1 MSQKKEKRSKISENF
16 SSSTEYY
23 HHNAGLQ
30 KRVAERLANALEP
43 WRYTIVDGPILE
55 IGAGTGFFTKHL
67 TKLFTN
73 ERLIVSDISNQMIER
88 CRVEVGKDK
97 GISYRRLDAEN
108 FEFQK
113 MKYALIAGN
122 FVAQWFTYPGQTLL
136 KMVEALKP
144 GGLLLVSFPGSKSF
158 SNWKSYC
165 LDLGLPFTGNK
176 LPDVEQVVIELSTGP
191 VQVDF
196 YEDTM
201 TDRFDSVFEFFKH
214 MKSKGAG
221 TNMTGKKLTF
231 KQLKLL
237 NEYWLEKEQGK
248 VEVHYHTAFIA
259 AKRDP
264 ES

>member
-1 MSQKKEKRSKISENF
+1 MSQKNEKRTKISENF

-43 WRYTIVDGPILE
+43 WRYTVVDGPILE

-67 TKLFTN
+67 TVFFTN
-73 ERLIVSDISNQMIER
+73 KRLIVSDISNQMLEQ
-88 CRVEVGKDK
+88 CRKEVGKEK
-97 GISYRRLDAEN
+97 EISYRRLDAEN
-108 FEFQK
+108 FDFGK
-113 MKYALIAGN
+113 KKYALIAGN
-122 FVAQWFTYPGQTLL
+122 FVAQWFIHPGQTLL

-144 GGLLLVSFPGSKSF
+144 GGLLLVSFPGSESF

-201 TDRFDSVFEFFKH
+201 TNRFDSVIEFFRH
-214 MKSKGAG
+214 MKCTGSG
-221 TNMTGKKLTF
+221 TSQTGKKLTP

-237 NEYWLEKEQGK
+237 NEYWLEKEQGQ
-248 VEVHYHTAFIA
+248 VEVHFHTAFVA
-259 AKRDP
+259 AKRDH

>member
-1 MSQKKEKRSKISENF
+1 MNSTANKRTRISENF
-16 SSSTEYY
+16 SSSSEFY
-23 HHNAGLQ
+23 HQNAGLQ

-43 WRYTIVDGPILE
+43 WRYTVVDGPILE

-67 TKLFTN
+67 TTFFTN
-73 ERLIVSDISNQMIER
+73 KRLTVSDISKQMLER
-88 CRVEVGKDK
+88 CRKDIGKESE
-97 GISYRRLDAEN
+97 ISYRQLDAEK
-108 FEFQK
+108 FDFGKER
-113 MKYALIAGN
+113 YALITGN
-122 FVAQWFTYPGQTLL
+122 FVAQWFKHPGQTLL

-144 GGLLLVSFPGSKSF
+144 GGLLLVSFPGSESF

-201 TDRFDSVFEFFKH
+201 TDRFDSVFEFFRH
-214 MKSKGAG
+214 LKSTGSG
-221 TNMTGKKLTF
+221 TNLTGKKLTP

-248 VEVHYHTAFIA
+248 VEVHFHTAFVA

-264 ES
+264 EP

>member
-1 MSQKKEKRSKISENF
+1 MSQKNEKRTKISENF

-43 WRYTIVDGPILE
+43 WRYTVVDGPILE

-67 TKLFTN
+67 TVFFTN
-73 ERLIVSDISNQMIER
+73 KRLIVSDISNQMLEQ
-88 CRVEVGKDK
+88 CRKEVGKEK
-97 GISYRRLDAEN
+97 EISYRRLDAEN
-108 FEFQK
+108 FDFGK
-113 MKYALIAGN
+113 KKYALIAGN
-122 FVAQWFTYPGQTLL
+122 FVAQWFIHPGQTLL

-144 GGLLLVSFPGSKSF
+144 GGLLLVSFPGSESF

-201 TDRFDSVFEFFKH
+201 TNRFDSVFEFFRH
-214 MKSKGAG
+214 MKCTGSG
-221 TNMTGKKLTF
+221 TSQTGKKVTP

-237 NEYWLEKEQGK
+237 NEYWLEKEQGQ
-248 VEVHYHTAFIA
+248 VEVHFHTAFVA
-259 AKRDP
+259 AKRDH